1 MLVKNKLLV
10 SNSKEI
16 ILMIAIHSQL
26 LLQTKNAYP
35 IPITQNET
43 PCTEKYFY
51 INPLS
56 SPYRA
61 HSPDTILYY
70 LGVWTMTVEFKVNI
84 IKNDIKDYETIIND
98 DLIISNGST
107 RAWINEINSESENLC
122 KEIKYCFEVI
132 IE

>member
-26 LLQTKNAYP
+26 LLQTKNAHP
-35 IPITQNET
+35 IPITPNET
-43 PCTEKYFY
+43 PATEKYFY
-51 INPLS
+51 I
-56 SPYRA
+56 
-61 HSPDTILYY
+61 
-70 LGVWTMTVEFKVNI
+70 NI

-98 DLIISNGST
+98 DLIISNGSN